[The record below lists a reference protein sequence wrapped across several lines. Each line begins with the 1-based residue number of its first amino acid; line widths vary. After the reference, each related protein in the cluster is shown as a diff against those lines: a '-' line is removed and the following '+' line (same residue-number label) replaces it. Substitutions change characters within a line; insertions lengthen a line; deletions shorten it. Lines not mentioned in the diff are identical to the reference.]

1 MELIFAI
8 EGIDQSGKG
17 MQTKMLVE
25 RLRTQGHK
33 VELISFPDYFTIIGK
48 EIKAFLEGYRNYSS
62 QVRHMLLSLNR
73 WERKDLIDEWLKE
86 GKTVVLDRYSGSNYA
101 YGLTQGLELDWLLNL
116 EKGLPEPSITILLDL
131 SPEMSLNRKMSGRD
145 IHERDQELLKGV
157 RKEYLKLAKR
167 WCWII
172 VDASS
177 DPDTV
182 HNRIWSKLD
191 NFIQKSHH

>member
-25 RLRTQGHK
+25 RLRKQGHK
-33 VELISFPDYFTIIGK
+33 VGLITFPDYFTIIGK
-48 EIKAFLEGYRNYSS
+48 EIKAFLEGDRNYSL

-101 YGLTQGLELDWLLNL
+101 YGLTQGLKLDWLLNL

-131 SPEMSLNRKMSGRD
+131 SPEISLNRKMSGRD

-167 WCWII
+167 WNWII
-172 VDASS
+172 VDASN
-177 DPDTV
+177 DPDTI

>member
-1 MELIFAI
+1 MGLIFAI

-25 RLRTQGHK
+25 RLRKQGHK
-33 VELISFPDYFTIIGK
+33 VELITFPDYFTIIGK
-48 EIKAFLEGYRNYSS
+48 EIKAFLEGDRNYSL

-86 GKTVVLDRYSGSNYA
+86 GKTVIFDRYSGSNYA
-101 YGLTQGLELDWLLNL
+101 YGLTQGLQLDWLLNL

-131 SPEMSLNRKMSGRD
+131 SPEISLNRKMSGRD

-167 WCWII
+167 WGWII

-182 HNRIWSKLD
+182 HDRIWNKLD

>member
-1 MELIFAI
+1 MRLIFAI

-25 RLRTQGHK
+25 RLRKQGHN

-48 EIKAFLEGYRNYSS
+48 EIKAFLEGDRNYSS

-131 SPEMSLNRKMSGRD
+131 SPEISLNRKMSGRD

-182 HNRIWSKLD
+182 HDRIWRKLD

>member
-1 MELIFAI
+1 MRLIFAI

-25 RLRTQGHK
+25 KLRKQGHK

-48 EIKAFLEGYRNYSS
+48 EIKAFLEGDRNYSS

-86 GKTVVLDRYSGSNYA
+86 GKTVIFDRYSGSNYA
-101 YGLTQGLELDWLLNL
+101 YGLTQGLQLDWLLNL

-131 SPEMSLNRKMSGRD
+131 SPEISLNRKMSGRD

-167 WCWII
+167 WGWII

-177 DPDTV
+177 DPDAV
-182 HNRIWSKLD
+182 HDHIWSKLD

>member
-1 MELIFAI
+1 MGLIFAI

-17 MQTKMLVE
+17 TQTKMLAE
-25 RLRTQGHK
+25 RLSKQGHPA
-33 VELISFPDYFTIIGK
+33 ELISFPDYFTIIGK
-48 EIKAFLEGYRNYSS
+48 EIKAFLAGERNYSS

-73 WERKDLIDEWLKE
+73 WERKGLIDKWLRE

-116 EKGLPEPSITILLDL
+116 EKGLPEPSFTILLDL
-131 SPEMSLNRKMSGRD
+131 LPEVSLTRKISGRD
-145 IHERDQELLKGV
+145 IHEMDKKLLKGV
-157 RKEYLKLAKR
+157 REEYLKLAKR
-167 WCWII
+167 WSWII

-182 HNRIWSKLD
+182 HDHIWRKVD
-191 NFIQKSHH
+191 DFIQKSHH

>member
-1 MELIFAI
+1 MGLIFAI

-25 RLRTQGHK
+25 RLRKQGHK

-48 EIKAFLEGYRNYSS
+48 EIKAFLEGDRNYSS

-157 RKEYLKLAKR
+157 REEYLKLAKR
-167 WCWII
+167 WSWII

-177 DPDTV
+177 DPDAV
-182 HNRIWSKLD
+182 HDHIWSKLD
-191 NFIQKSHH
+191 NFIQKSYH